1 MTVRQPRYSKEEF
14 ARRGDEIYESQVR
27 PQIEEGNYGK
37 IVAIDI
43 ETGAFEVADEIL
55 TATDR
60 LFKRLPDAPT
70 LDRPHWTSCRSSLWR
85 TESEKTCMMHGVVN
99 LSCEA
104 TISLVVSN
112 ASRQTRLIDAVIDTG
127 YTGYLS
133 LPREIIVA
141 LNLPWTGIDRG
152 TLGDGS
158 EVTFEVYAATVIW
171 DGQYRNIPVT
181 EAETD
186 PLVGMSLLYGYDL
199 QIRAVEGGNVTIKA
213 IE

>member
-1 MTVRQPRYSKEEF
+1 
-14 ARRGDEIYESQVR
+14 
-27 PQIEEGNYGK
+27 
-37 IVAIDI
+37 
-43 ETGAFEVADEIL
+43 
-55 TATDR
+55 
-60 LFKRLPDAPT
+60 
-70 LDRPHWTSCRSSLWR
+70 
-85 TESEKTCMMHGVVN
+85 MMHGVVN

-112 ASRQTRLIDAVIDTG
+112 TNRQTRLIDAVIDTG

-141 LNLPWTGIDRG
+141 LNLSWTGIDRG

-171 DGQYRNIPVT
+171 DGQYRNIPVN